1 MHNNISKTNNL
12 GTNKNNQSFEAS
24 LFLTKLKNSIWLFG
38 IPSCLLGVTDRS
50 IASFSDGYLSALDL
64 VQLFTASFLLISWL
78 YLKPEESFNRGGVST
93 IQSYRTSSNPYLDEV
108 HICKAQ
114 SRMLELQEY
123 HMISQEYILPFPYL
137 CQIYHLLNLKHL
149 ETIHTFSLNNL
160 KVIKVSQF
168 QPSGSGGILKFQT
181 ILDSPVNAL
190 RIWRQPVVEVGLILH
205 TPYTVELNIPVYNNK
220 KIIVMFNVVPISNT
234 EHKLIIDIYSNLDW
248 PKPLLQ
254 ILLHFAS
261 CLTLWEDLPY
271 LRKLAERNMHRLFN
285 LNRASNQETMWLFRR
300 FIDLYGSRL
309 EPSQP
314 IRAIAGDRIEMADD
328 C

>member
-1 MHNNISKTNNL
+1 MHNNIFKSDSWEIPKE
-12 GTNKNNQSFEAS
+12 NKSLEVS
-24 LFLTKLKNSIWLFG
+24 LFLAKLKNSIWLFG
-38 IPSCLLGVTDRS
+38 IPSCLLGITDRS
-50 IASFSDGYLSALDL
+50 IASFSDGYLSAVDI
-64 VQLFTASFLLISWL
+64 VQLFTASFLFISWL

-93 IQSYRTSSNPYLDEV
+93 IQSYRANSNPYLDEV

-114 SRMLELQEY
+114 SRMLELKEH

-149 ETIHTFSLNNL
+149 ETIHNFSLNNL
-160 KVIKVSQF
+160 RVIKVSQF
-168 QPSGSGGILKFQT
+168 QPSGSGGIIKFQT

-220 KIIVMFNVVPISNT
+220 KIIVIFNVVPLNNT
-234 EHKLIIDIYSNLDW
+234 EHKLFIDIYSNLDW

-271 LRKLAERNMHRLFN
+271 LRKLAERNMYRLFN
-285 LNRASNQETMWLFRR
+285 LNRASNQETMLLFRR
-300 FIDLYGSRL
+300 FVDLYGSRL
-309 EPSQP
+309 ETSKPM
-314 IRAIAGDRIEMADD
+314 RAIAEERMKGEG
-328 C
+328 